1 MLGSQKGYHVA
12 AIGAPG
18 DGSTKMS
25 PLKIDFQ
32 TISFALSWLMQLVT
46 LIVSVVAL
54 AQGGLPHVLFTIVV
68 LELVV
73 QIVEIVWYTTVGAL
87 VVTGVFK
94 RISIAYRYM
103 DWLVTTPIMMVRLTT
118 TILPTCCS

>member
-1 MLGSQKGYHVA
+1 
-12 AIGAPG
+12 
-18 DGSTKMS
+18 MS